1 MYLLEATGKDAFELM
16 ADLFDPIGEI
26 ASDKMILKCIQTN
39 QKVKAIKFAM
49 KNHSESLIKVL
60 ALCNN
65 IDASEYN
72 KTAPEMLA
80 DVMQVINHPTIASLF
95 TSQAQSES
103 EASFGSATENTE
115 ATE

>member
-1 MYLLEATGKDAFELM
+1 MYLLEAKGEQAFELM

-26 ASDKMILKCIQTN
+26 ASDARILKCIQTN
-39 QKVKAIKFAM
+39 QNAKAVKFAM
-49 KNHSESLIKVL
+49 KDHADSLMKVL

-65 IDASEYN
+65 CEVSEYQ
-72 KTAPEMLA
+72 KTAPEILV
-80 DVMQVINHPTIASLF
+80 DVMKVINYPTIASLF

-115 ATE
+115 AKE